1 MNALA
6 LGLAATLTVTGL
18 WWFHARRSADPLDLG
33 LMAYA
38 RGDYETA
45 SNLARARL
53 KRTTDDRAAVRLLAR
68 ASVHLGRDSSALSL
82 FERIGNRSMM
92 ADDLYLLG
100 VALSRTGND
109 KGSTEVWK
117 QGLRADPDHPQILH
131 DMIKVNL
138 KMDRFFEAAAEAR
151 RLAKQPA
158 WQARA
163 DELLGRIQY
172 ARNDPAGAVE
182 FWQRALEHESELREP
197 TGEGLSPLSPRVI
210 RKDLARALL
219 RARRPAEAR
228 GQLQKILA
236 GGPDAEASWLLSRAF
251 LQEGAVAKALGAFK
265 EAVSFADENP
275 VLADPAPFVGSAS
288 CAGCHSEQFQTQ
300 QSSRHARTFHR
311 VSELRDFVPPR
322 PALPDPVD
330 ARITHTLRKAGDRLE
345 QETQTPERLYQAVVD
360 YAFGSGDRGKTLVG
374 HDPSGRMFEL
384 RMSVYHEKP
393 SQPTWDVTS
402 GHAPHPATDQDF
414 LGMPLTDDGVRRCF
428 ACHVTNP
435 QAQLD
440 TPGPE
445 AADRAIGCEKCHGP
459 GGNHLLAVAAKF
471 PDLAIARPALVS
483 GASVVKICAQCHSP
497 RGKTVVP
504 DDPSSVRFQGTTLT
518 WSRCYTESKDR
529 LDCATCHDPHRDVST
544 TASRYEAKCLVC
556 HASGQTEE
564 ASNPKERLRRF
575 DLTEAPHATICPV
588 NPATG
593 CISCHMPTVK
603 GVIPHSPFTDHFIRV
618 HRELST
624 SETRDKATTGLTSS
638 LSVPGPTVLPSG

>member
-1 MNALA
+1 VNEVGETNSTMSAIAVRRRWPLMNALA

-330 ARITHTLRKAGDRLE
+330 ARITHTLRNSHGISSRSRSLILAR
-345 QETQTPERLYQAVVD
+345 ERLYSSIWE
-360 YAFGSGDRGKTLVG
+360 GSCRTQSSW
-374 HDPSGRMFEL
+374 PS
-384 RMSVYHEKP
+384 
-393 SQPTWDVTS
+393 
-402 GHAPHPATDQDF
+402 
-414 LGMPLTDDGVRRCF
+414 
-428 ACHVTNP
+428 
-435 QAQLD
+435 
-440 TPGPE
+440 
-445 AADRAIGCEKCHGP
+445 
-459 GGNHLLAVAAKF
+459 
-471 PDLAIARPALVS
+471 
-483 GASVVKICAQCHSP
+483 
-497 RGKTVVP
+497 
-504 DDPSSVRFQGTTLT
+504 
-518 WSRCYTESKDR
+518 
-529 LDCATCHDPHRDVST
+529 
-544 TASRYEAKCLVC
+544 
-556 HASGQTEE
+556 
-564 ASNPKERLRRF
+564 
-575 DLTEAPHATICPV
+575 
-588 NPATG
+588 
-593 CISCHMPTVK
+593 
-603 GVIPHSPFTDHFIRV
+603 
-618 HRELST
+618 
-624 SETRDKATTGLTSS
+624 
-638 LSVPGPTVLPSG
+638 